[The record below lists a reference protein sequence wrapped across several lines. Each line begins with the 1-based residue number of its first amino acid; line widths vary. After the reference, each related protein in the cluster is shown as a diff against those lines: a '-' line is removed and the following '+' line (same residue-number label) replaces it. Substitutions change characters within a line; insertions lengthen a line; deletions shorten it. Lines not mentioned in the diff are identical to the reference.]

1 MEKEK
6 NILSLLDFEEFK
18 VDIDAT
24 KISKSK
30 FDFIRNEVRE
40 KIDIDSIYFSG
51 EYASVY
57 FKSITGFDNDN
68 LIEICKLHKS
78 IWNQHKV
85 PLLYVSTP
93 TEIRIYNCFETPI
106 NPEENLNRIDKI
118 EIKRYSV
125 NDTIEHL
132 SNLVNLLN
140 RAAVDSGELWKKEEI
155 INKFNVKNRV
165 DNVLVENLKNSKI
178 NLRDKGISETIIHN
192 ILIRSLFVL
201 YLEDIGATDAK
212 YYQQFKTGA
221 NSYFDLLSDSKAT
234 YFFYSH
240 LENKFNGNLFPVTQ
254 EELEKIGNSELKIIA
269 SCFWGNDVK
278 SGQQSIWRK
287 FDFSFI
293 PIELLSEIY
302 EIFLNKTDKQRS
314 DSGEYY
320 TPYSLVDL
328 VLNESLPWA
337 DDKNT
342 EYNLKILDLA
352 CGSGIFLVESFRRLV
367 DRWIWANKRNP
378 NFKELEKILTNS
390 IFAYE
395 VNSEAIKVASFSLY
409 LTLISYLDPKNI
421 WQEDNI
427 RFPYLIF
434 DPKNESQNKQG
445 NNLFL
450 QSSLSNERPFKFDL
464 VVGNPPFKSA
474 KTGSIEPESSAY
486 CKAKGYAQEMV
497 LPFLDR
503 ASWFCNDT
511 GKVAIISTS
520 KILFNKSGGY
530 QKFRE
535 FLFQENYVDTVIN
548 FSALRKA
555 KKGQGK
561 SIFAHA
567 VGPSCV
573 LFYQKQIPA
582 KKSNT
587 ITYVCPKPTERD
599 TFSDSLI
606 LDALDF
612 SYIPRLEAE
621 KKDSIIWKTAM
632 WGAENDFNLIKSLSR
647 INSLNYYLIEKNGWH
662 KGGGFKLLTPTK
674 DSTYIN
680 NQISNLPLIEAK
692 HIERYYTKSDVLQYD
707 LKCTLTDENKL
718 FYYGYYGVTNIN
730 EIPTIDVFRALGN
743 LTSYTAPHLLIKEGQ
758 SDKRFTSSY
767 LDYDCSFKHTIT
779 GVSFD
784 KTNLSGP
791 DLEIRKNI
799 LKALSAVL
807 NSKIASYFYFLTSV
821 SWGVER
827 ERVTAKDMLELP
839 AIPFEINQTY
849 VNLLAKKL
857 DEISSEL
864 SEDFRDELKIERIE
878 AEIEKIICEA
888 LSITQR
894 EQYLI
899 EDVLNYSLDLF
910 QEGEN
915 SIAIKPVDQYNTELH
930 NYLEILC
937 EDINEHLQ
945 FNNDSVWASIWEMP
959 VSNPMRLV
967 AIHFTKER
975 SKGDIYT
982 FPHSSDLNSIIRSID
997 KYSYEKHSASV
1008 YFRKVVRYYEGDIVY
1023 IIKPNQKRFWSRSQA
1038 MQDSKTILLEIAN
1051 MSEE

>member
-1 MEKEK
+1 VEKEK

-632 WGAENDFNLIKSLSR
+632 WGTENDFNLIQSGSKTTTLKKILSKKRGWYIGGGFQFLSSNREKTWVDSSLGKQKIMTAGKVLRYYTPPKNLVELNKSLSKKN
-647 INSLNYYLIEKNGWH
+647 IEYYLKKYNIENSSELPVINEFRMLGEVSAFNSPHVFIK
-662 KGGGFKLLTPTK
+662 KGQSKKKFTA
-674 DSTYIN
+674 SYIN
-680 NQISNLPLIEAK
+680 YNCPYKDGI
-692 HIERYYTKSDVLQYD
+692 
-707 LKCTLTDENKL
+707 
-718 FYYGYYGVTNIN
+718 YGI
-730 EIPTIDVFRALGN
+730 
-743 LTSYTAPHLLIKEGQ
+743 
-758 SDKRFTSSY
+758 
-767 LDYDCSFKHTIT
+767 
-779 GVSFD
+779 SFD
-784 KTNLSGP
+784 KSDLTNFE
-791 DLEIRKNI
+791 DKNSI
-799 LKALSAVL
+799 LKSLTAFL
-807 NSKIASYFYFLTSV
+807 NSKFTSYYLFLTSI

-827 ERVTAKDMLELP
+827 EQIMFDEIKHLPAFPFEFNKKTRESISAKIDQISIELAKDFPDKLKTGKIE
-839 AIPFEINQTY
+839 FEIDD
-849 VNLLAKKL
+849 LIFKALG
-857 DEISSEL
+857 IS
-864 SEDFRDELKIERIE
+864 
-878 AEIEKIICEA
+878 
-888 LSITQR
+888 QR
-894 EQYLI
+894 ERYLI

-915 SIAIKPVDQYNTELH
+915 SVAIKPVDKYNSELH

-945 FNNDSVWASIWEMP
+945 FSNESVWASIWEMP

>member
-1 MEKEK
+1 MIQKE
-6 NILSLLDFEEFK
+6 NILALLDFEDFRTGLNAENL
-18 VDIDAT
+18 
-24 KISKSK
+24 SKSK
-30 FDFIRNEVRE
+30 FDFIRNEVRK

-68 LIEICKLHKS
+68 LINICKLHKS

-106 NPEENLNRIDKI
+106 NPEENLNRIDQI
-118 EIKRYSV
+118 EIKRYSI

-132 SNLVNLLN
+132 SNLVGLLN
-140 RAAVDSGELWKKEEI
+140 RASVDSGELWKKEEI
-155 INKFNVKNRV
+155 VNKFNVKNRV

-178 NLRDKGISETIIHN
+178 DLRNKGISETIIHN

-378 NFKELEKILTNS
+378 NFKELEEILTNS

-503 ASWFCNDT
+503 ASWFCNDI

-582 KKSNT
+582 QKSNT

-632 WGAENDFNLIKSLSR
+632 WGTENDFDLIQLLSNKKSLD
-647 INSLNYYLIEKNGWH
+647 YYLSEKNGWH
-662 KGGGFKLLTPTK
+662 KGEGLQFLSKKEKKHWVSLELSDIK
-674 DSTYIN
+674 
-680 NQISNLPLIEAK
+680 LIEAK
-692 HIERYYTKSDVLQYD
+692 NVQRFVSPQRLCTINQSLSKSNL
-707 LKCTLTDENKL
+707 L
-718 FYYGYYGVTNIN
+718 FYKAFYDVDSDRNLPMIDTFRMLGKIETYEAPHVLIKRGQSKKQFCASFIDFDCCFKHAIYGVTFNKG
-730 EIPTIDVFRALGN
+730 EISLSDFSKKENLLKSLTVF
-743 LTSYTAPHLLIKEGQ
+743 
-758 SDKRFTSSY
+758 
-767 LDYDCSFKHTIT
+767 
-779 GVSFD
+779 
-784 KTNLSGP
+784 
-791 DLEIRKNI
+791 
-799 LKALSAVL
+799 L
-807 NSKIASYFYFLTSV
+807 NSKFASYYLFLTTM

-827 ERVTAKDMLELP
+827 EEVSPNEMLSLP
-839 AIPFEINQTY
+839 GIPFETDDITN
-849 VNLLAKKL
+849 KKIIEKFN
-857 DEISSEL
+857 DIS
-864 SEDFRDELKIERIE
+864 FELKRDFISDYKVELIES
-878 AEIEKIICEA
+878 EINSILFNA
-888 LSITQR
+888 LGISQR
-894 EQYLI
+894 ERYLI
-899 EDVLNYSLDLF
+899 EDVLDYSLDLF

-915 SIAIKPVDQYNTELH
+915 SIAIKPVDQHNSELH
-930 NYLEILC
+930 NYLDILC

-945 FNNDSVWASIWEMP
+945 FANESVWASIWEMP
-959 VSNPMRLV
+959 ASNPMRLV

-982 FPHSSDLNSIIRSID
+982 FPHSSELNSIIRSID

>member
-1 MEKEK
+1 MIQKE
-6 NILSLLDFEEFK
+6 NILALLDFEDFRTGLNAENL
-18 VDIDAT
+18 
-24 KISKSK
+24 SKSK

-155 INKFNVKNRV
+155 VNKFNVKNRV

-378 NFKELEKILTNS
+378 NFKELEEILTNS

-503 ASWFCNDT
+503 ASWFCNDI

-582 KKSNT
+582 QKSNT

-632 WGAENDFNLIKSLSR
+632 WGTENDFQLIQSLSR
-647 INSLNYYLIEKNGWH
+647 INPLNHYLLEKNGWYI
-662 KGGGFKLLTPTK
+662 GGGFQLLSKPEK
-674 DSTYIN
+674 KIWKN
-680 NQISNLPLIEAK
+680 EILSNLRVIEAK
-692 HIERYYTKSDVLQYD
+692 RIQRYSTPELLEEIKNTLSKDNIPYYLELYKTVNFASLPKIE
-707 LKCTLTDENKL
+707 
-718 FYYGYYGVTNIN
+718 I
-730 EIPTIDVFRALGN
+730 FRMLGKME
-743 LTSYTAPHLLIKEGQ
+743 TYFAPHLLIKEGQ
-758 SDKRFTSSY
+758 SDKKFTSSY

-784 KTNLSGP
+784 KTNLSGE

-821 SWGVER
+821 SWGIER

-839 AIPFEINQTY
+839 AIPFEISQTY
-849 VNLLAKKL
+849 VDLLARKL
-857 DEISSEL
+857 NEISSEL

-915 SIAIKPVDQYNTELH
+915 SVAIKPVDKYNSELH

-945 FNNDSVWASIWEMP
+945 FSNESVWASIREMP

-975 SKGDIYT
+975 SRGDIHT
-982 FPHSSDLNSIIRSID
+982 FPHSSELNSIIRSID